1 MRRSRRGSATLAAFL
16 LVLACAALTLS
27 AATAAHQ
34 ASVEHRARSE
44 VACARFGALAG
55 IALGPTADGRPDLVG
70 TELARLGVSAA
81 IDALGRCV
89 VTASAACGQAT
100 RTLRRAR
107 GNPAHCTP

>member
-1 MRRSRRGSATLAAFL
+1 MSAGTRGSATLAAFL

-27 AATAAHQ
+27 AATATHQ

-55 IALGPTADGRPDLVG
+55 IALGPIADGRPELVG
-70 TELARLGVSAA
+70 AELGQLAVSTT
-81 IDALGRCV
+81 IDAQGRCV
-89 VTASAACGQAT
+89 VTATATCGTAA

-107 GNPAHCTP
+107 GNPAHCGP